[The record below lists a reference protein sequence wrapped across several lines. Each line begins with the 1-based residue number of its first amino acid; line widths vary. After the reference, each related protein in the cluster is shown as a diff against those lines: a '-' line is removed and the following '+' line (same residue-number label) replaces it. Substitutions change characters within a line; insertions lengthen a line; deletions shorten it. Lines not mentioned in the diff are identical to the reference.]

1 MKSFNKHIIII
12 GAFVLSVFIP
22 TCSSDSSSIMQK
34 PPALSVGDTIAFCAP
49 SGFLDSVRLSL
60 ARARLEEKGF
70 YIVQE
75 DSIYRRWGYLAGTDE
90 QRASEL
96 MSHFRNKSVRAIFP
110 GTGGYGSTRI
120 LSMLDYDIIKNNP
133 KIFIGFSDI
142 TALHIAFNQLA
153 NLITFHTPN
162 PMYGLGSKKGLD
174 PISELYFWSLIM
186 NSNEYSYEIPFDI
199 FGDSLK
205 VKTLV
210 PGTGSG
216 KLVGGNLSLI
226 CATMGSPYE
235 IQTEGSILFIED
247 VGEAPYR
254 IDRYLSEL
262 KLAGKFDHVNGII
275 IGRFTRRDEE
285 PEDRPTDF
293 KMEEVFRQYFSDII
307 VPVVYYFPAG
317 HVSTNLSL
325 PLGCIVEINT
335 SKGIFKS
342 FESPISNRDD

>member
-12 GAFVLSVFIP
+12 SAIFSFFFIFS
-22 TCSSDSSSIMQK
+22 CSSDSSSIMQK
-34 PPALSVGDTIAFCAP
+34 PPALLVGDTIAFCAP
-49 SGFLDSVRLSL
+49 SGFLDSVRMSL
-60 ARARLEEKGF
+60 AKTRLEEKGF
-70 YIVQE
+70 YIIQE
-75 DSIYRRWGYLAGTDE
+75 DFIYRRWGYLAGTDA

-96 MSHFRNKSVRAIFP
+96 MSYFKDKSVRAIFP

-120 LSMLDYDIIKNNP
+120 LSMLDYDIIKSNP

-174 PISELYFWSLIM
+174 PISELYFWSLLM
-186 NSNEYSYEIPFDI
+186 NSDDNYEIPFDLY
-199 FGDSLK
+199 GDSLK
-205 VKTLV
+205 VQTMV
-210 PGTGSG
+210 PGIASG

-226 CATMGSPYE
+226 CSTMGSVYE
-235 IQTEGSILFIED
+235 AKTMGSILFIED

-262 KLAGKFDHVNGII
+262 KLAGKLDLVNGII
-275 IGRFTRRDEE
+275 IGRFSRRETE
-285 PEDRPTDF
+285 APDRSTDF
-293 KMEEVFRQYFSDII
+293 QMHQVFQQYFSKMK
-307 VPVVYYFPAG
+307 VPVIFNFPSG
-317 HVSTNLSL
+317 HGSINVSL

-335 SKGIFKS
+335 DDETFKVL
-342 FESPISNRDD
+342 ESPIKN

>member
-12 GAFVLSVFIP
+12 STIFSFFFIFS
-22 TCSSDSSSIMQK
+22 CSSDSSSIMQK
-34 PPALSVGDTIAFCAP
+34 PPALLVGDTIAFCAP
-49 SGFLDSVRLSL
+49 SGFLDSVRMSL
-60 ARARLEEKGF
+60 AKTRLEEKGF
-70 YIVQE
+70 HIIRE
-75 DSIYRRWGYLAGTDE
+75 DSIYRRWGYLAGTDA

-96 MSHFRNKSVRAIFP
+96 MSYFKDKSVRAIFP

-120 LSMLDYDIIKNNP
+120 LSMLDYDIIKSNP

-174 PISELYFWSLIM
+174 PISELYFWSLLM
-186 NSNEYSYEIPFDI
+186 NSNDYNYEIPFDLY
-199 FGDSLK
+199 GDSLK
-205 VKTLV
+205 VQTMV
-210 PGTGSG
+210 PGIASG

-226 CATMGSPYE
+226 CSTMGSVYE
-235 IQTEGSILFIED
+235 AKTMGSILFIED

-262 KLAGKFDHVNGII
+262 KLAGKLDLVNGII
-275 IGRFTRRDEE
+275 IGRFSRRETE
-285 PEDRPTDF
+285 APDRSTDF
-293 KMEEVFRQYFSDII
+293 QMHQVFQQYFSKMK
-307 VPVVYYFPAG
+307 VPVIFNFPSG
-317 HVSTNLSL
+317 HGSKNVSL

-335 SKGIFKS
+335 DDEIFKVL
-342 FESPISNRDD
+342 ESPIKN

>member
-12 GAFVLSVFIP
+12 STIFSFFFIFS
-22 TCSSDSSSIMQK
+22 CSSDSSSIMQK
-34 PPALSVGDTIAFCAP
+34 PPALLVGDTIAFCAP
-49 SGFLDSVRLSL
+49 SGFLDSVRMSL
-60 ARARLEEKGF
+60 AKTRLEEKGF
-70 YIVQE
+70 HIIRE
-75 DSIYRRWGYLAGTDE
+75 DSIYRRWGYLAGRDA

-96 MSHFRNKSVRAIFP
+96 MYYFKDKSVRAIFP

-120 LSMLDYDIIKNNP
+120 LSMLDYDIIKSNP

-174 PISELYFWSLIM
+174 PISELYFWSLLM
-186 NSNEYSYEIPFDI
+186 NSNDYTYEIPFDLY
-199 FGDSLK
+199 GDSLK
-205 VKTLV
+205 VQTMV
-210 PGTGSG
+210 PGIASG

-226 CATMGSPYE
+226 CSTMGSVYE
-235 IQTEGSILFIED
+235 AKTMGSILFIED

-262 KLAGKFDHVNGII
+262 KLAGKLDLVNGII
-275 IGRFTRRDEE
+275 IGRFSRRETE
-285 PEDRPTDF
+285 APNRSTDF
-293 KMEEVFRQYFSDII
+293 QMHQVFQQYFSKMK
-307 VPVVYYFPAG
+307 VPVIFNFPSG
-317 HVSTNLSL
+317 HGSKNVSL

-335 SKGIFKS
+335 EAEIFKVL
-342 FESPISNRDD
+342 ESPIKN

>member
-12 GAFVLSVFIP
+12 STIFSFFFIFS
-22 TCSSDSSSIMQK
+22 CSSDSSSIMQK
-34 PPALSVGDTIAFCAP
+34 PPALLVGDTIAFCAP
-49 SGFLDSVRLSL
+49 SGFLDSVRMSL
-60 ARARLEEKGF
+60 AKTRLEEKGF
-70 YIVQE
+70 YIVRE
-75 DSIYRRWGYLAGTDE
+75 DSIYRRWGYLAGTDA

-96 MSHFRNKSVRAIFP
+96 MSYFKDKSVRAIFP

-120 LSMLDYDIIKNNP
+120 LSMLDYDIIKSNP

-174 PISELYFWSLIM
+174 PISELYFWSLLM
-186 NSNEYSYEIPFDI
+186 NSNDYTYEIPFDLY
-199 FGDSLK
+199 GDSLK
-205 VKTLV
+205 VQTMV
-210 PGTGSG
+210 PGIASG

-226 CATMGSPYE
+226 CSTMGSVYE
-235 IQTEGSILFIED
+235 AETRGSILFIED

-262 KLAGKFDHVNGII
+262 KLAGKLDLVNGII
-275 IGRFTRRDEE
+275 IGRFSRRETE
-285 PEDRPTDF
+285 APDRSTDF
-293 KMEEVFRQYFSDII
+293 KMHQVFQQYFSKMK
-307 VPVVYYFPAG
+307 VPVIFNFPSG
-317 HVSTNLSL
+317 HGSKNVSL

-335 SKGIFKS
+335 EYETFKVL
-342 FESPISNRDD
+342 EPPIKN

>member
-12 GAFVLSVFIP
+12 STIFSFFFIFS
-22 TCSSDSSSIMQK
+22 CSSDSSSIMQK
-34 PPALSVGDTIAFCAP
+34 PPALLVGDTIAFCAP
-49 SGFLDSVRLSL
+49 SGFLDSVRMSL
-60 ARARLEEKGF
+60 AKTRLEEKGF
-70 YIVQE
+70 YIIQE
-75 DSIYRRWGYLAGTDE
+75 DFIYRRWGYLAGTDA

-96 MSHFRNKSVRAIFP
+96 MSYFKDKSVRAIFP

-120 LSMLDYDIIKNNP
+120 LSMLDYDIIKSNP

-174 PISELYFWSLIM
+174 PISELYFWSLLM
-186 NSNEYSYEIPFDI
+186 NSNDYNYEIPFDLY
-199 FGDSLK
+199 GDSLK
-205 VKTLV
+205 VQTMV
-210 PGTGSG
+210 SGIASG

-226 CATMGSPYE
+226 CSTMGSVYE
-235 IQTEGSILFIED
+235 AKTMGSILFIED

-262 KLAGKFDHVNGII
+262 KLAGKLDLVNGII
-275 IGRFTRRDEE
+275 IGRFSRRETE
-285 PEDRPTDF
+285 APDRSTDF
-293 KMEEVFRQYFSDII
+293 QMHQVFQQYFSKMK
-307 VPVVYYFPAG
+307 VPVIFNFPSG
-317 HVSTNLSL
+317 HGSINVSL

-335 SKGIFKS
+335 DDETFKVL
-342 FESPISNRDD
+342 ESPIKN

>member
-12 GAFVLSVFIP
+12 STIFSFFFIFS
-22 TCSSDSSSIMQK
+22 CSSDSSSIMQK
-34 PPALSVGDTIAFCAP
+34 PPALLVGDTIAFCAP
-49 SGFLDSVRLSL
+49 SGFLDSVRMSL
-60 ARARLEEKGF
+60 AKTRLEEKGF
-70 YIVQE
+70 YIVHE
-75 DSIYRRWGYLAGTDE
+75 DSIYRRWGYLAGTDA

-96 MSHFRNKSVRAIFP
+96 MYYFKDKSVRAIFP

-120 LSMLDYDIIKNNP
+120 LSMLDYDIIKSNP

-174 PISELYFWSLIM
+174 PISELYFWSLLM
-186 NSNEYSYEIPFDI
+186 NSNDYTYEIPFDLY
-199 FGDSLK
+199 GDSLK
-205 VKTLV
+205 VQTMV
-210 PGTGSG
+210 PGIASG

-226 CATMGSPYE
+226 CSTMGSVYE
-235 IQTEGSILFIED
+235 AKTMGSILFIED

-262 KLAGKFDHVNGII
+262 KLAGKLDLVNGII
-275 IGRFTRRDEE
+275 IGRFSRRETE
-285 PEDRPTDF
+285 APDRSTDF
-293 KMEEVFRQYFSDII
+293 QMHQVFQQYFSKMK
-307 VPVVYYFPAG
+307 VPVIFNFPSG
-317 HVSTNLSL
+317 HGSKNVSL

-335 SKGIFKS
+335 DDEIFKVL
-342 FESPISNRDD
+342 ESPIKN

>member
-12 GAFVLSVFIP
+12 STIFSFFFIFS
-22 TCSSDSSSIMQK
+22 CSSDSSSIMQK
-34 PPALSVGDTIAFCAP
+34 PPALLVGDTIAFCAP
-49 SGFLDSVRLSL
+49 SGFLDSVRMSL
-60 ARARLEEKGF
+60 AKTRLEEKGF
-70 YIVQE
+70 YIVRE
-75 DSIYRRWGYLAGTDE
+75 DSIYRRWGYLAGTDA

-96 MSHFRNKSVRAIFP
+96 MSYFKDKSVRAIFP

-120 LSMLDYDIIKNNP
+120 LSMLDYDIIKSNP

-174 PISELYFWSLIM
+174 PISELYFWSLLM
-186 NSNEYSYEIPFDI
+186 NSNDYTYEIPFDLY
-199 FGDSLK
+199 GDSLK
-205 VKTLV
+205 VQTMV
-210 PGTGSG
+210 PGIASG

-226 CATMGSPYE
+226 CSTMGSVYE
-235 IQTEGSILFIED
+235 AETRGSILFIED

-262 KLAGKFDHVNGII
+262 KLAGKLDLVNGII
-275 IGRFTRRDEE
+275 IGRFSRRETE
-285 PEDRPTDF
+285 APDRSTDF
-293 KMEEVFRQYFSDII
+293 KMHQVFQQYFSKMK
-307 VPVVYYFPAG
+307 VPVIFNFPSG
-317 HVSTNLSL
+317 HGSKNVSL

-335 SKGIFKS
+335 DYETFKVL
-342 FESPISNRDD
+342 EPPIKN

>member
-12 GAFVLSVFIP
+12 STIFSFFFIFS
-22 TCSSDSSSIMQK
+22 CSSDSSSIMQK
-34 PPALSVGDTIAFCAP
+34 PPALLVGDTIAFCAP
-49 SGFLDSVRLSL
+49 SGFLDSVRMSL
-60 ARARLEEKGF
+60 AKTRLEEKGF
-70 YIVQE
+70 YIVHE
-75 DSIYRRWGYLAGTDE
+75 DSIYRRWGYLAGTDV

-96 MSHFRNKSVRAIFP
+96 MSYFKDKSVRAIFP

-120 LSMLDYDIIKNNP
+120 LSMLDYDIIKSNP

-174 PISELYFWSLIM
+174 PISELYFWSLLM
-186 NSNEYSYEIPFDI
+186 NSNDYTYEIPFDLY
-199 FGDSLK
+199 GDSLK
-205 VKTLV
+205 VQTMV
-210 PGTGSG
+210 PGIASG

-226 CATMGSPYE
+226 CSTMGSVYE
-235 IQTEGSILFIED
+235 AKTMGSILFIED

-262 KLAGKFDHVNGII
+262 KLAGKLDLVNGII
-275 IGRFTRRDEE
+275 IGRFSRRETE
-285 PEDRPTDF
+285 APDRSTDF
-293 KMEEVFRQYFSDII
+293 QMHQVFQQYFSKMK
-307 VPVVYYFPAG
+307 VPVIFNFPSG
-317 HVSTNLSL
+317 HGSKNVSL

-335 SKGIFKS
+335 DDEIFKVL
-342 FESPISNRDD
+342 ESPIKN

>member
-12 GAFVLSVFIP
+12 SAIFSFFFIFS
-22 TCSSDSSSIMQK
+22 CSSDSSSIMQK
-34 PPALSVGDTIAFCAP
+34 PPALLVGDTIAFCAP
-49 SGFLDSVRLSL
+49 SGFLDSVRMSL
-60 ARARLEEKGF
+60 AKTRLEEKGF
-70 YIVQE
+70 HIIRE
-75 DSIYRRWGYLAGTDE
+75 DSIYRRWGYLAGTDA

-96 MSHFRNKSVRAIFP
+96 MSYFKDKSVRAIFP

-120 LSMLDYDIIKNNP
+120 LSMLDYDIIKSNP

-174 PISELYFWSLIM
+174 PISELYFWSLLM
-186 NSNEYSYEIPFDI
+186 NSDDNYEIPFDLY
-199 FGDSLK
+199 GDSLK
-205 VKTLV
+205 VQTMV
-210 PGTGSG
+210 PGIASG

-226 CATMGSPYE
+226 CSTMGSVYE
-235 IQTEGSILFIED
+235 AKTMGSILFIED

-262 KLAGKFDHVNGII
+262 KLAGKLDLVNGII
-275 IGRFTRRDEE
+275 IGRFSRRETE
-285 PEDRPTDF
+285 APDRSTDF
-293 KMEEVFRQYFSDII
+293 QMHQVFQQYFSKMK
-307 VPVVYYFPAG
+307 VPVIFNFPSG
-317 HVSTNLSL
+317 HGSINVSL

-335 SKGIFKS
+335 DDETFKVL
-342 FESPISNRDD
+342 ESPIKN

>member
-12 GAFVLSVFIP
+12 STIFSFFFIFS
-22 TCSSDSSSIMQK
+22 CSSDSPSIMQK
-34 PPALSVGDTIAFCAP
+34 PPALLVGDTIAFCAP
-49 SGFLDSVRLSL
+49 SGFLDSVRMSL
-60 ARARLEEKGF
+60 AKTRLEEKGF
-70 YIVQE
+70 YIIRE
-75 DSIYRRWGYLAGTDE
+75 DSIYRRWGYLAGTDA

-96 MSHFRNKSVRAIFP
+96 MSYFKDKSVRAIFP

-120 LSMLDYDIIKNNP
+120 LSMLDYDIIKSNP

-174 PISELYFWSLIM
+174 PISELYFWSLLM
-186 NSNEYSYEIPFDI
+186 NSNDYNYEIPFDLY
-199 FGDSLK
+199 GDSLK
-205 VKTLV
+205 VQTMV
-210 PGTGSG
+210 PGIASG

-226 CATMGSPYE
+226 CSTMGSVYE
-235 IQTEGSILFIED
+235 AKTMGSILFIED

-262 KLAGKFDHVNGII
+262 KLAGKLDLVNGII
-275 IGRFTRRDEE
+275 IGRFSRRETE
-285 PEDRPTDF
+285 APDRSTDF
-293 KMEEVFRQYFSDII
+293 QMHQVFQQYFSKMK
-307 VPVVYYFPAG
+307 VPVIFNFPSG
-317 HVSTNLSL
+317 HGSKNVSL

-335 SKGIFKS
+335 DDETFKVL
-342 FESPISNRDD
+342 ESPIKN

>member
-12 GAFVLSVFIP
+12 SAIFSFFFIFS
-22 TCSSDSSSIMQK
+22 CSSDSSSIMQK
-34 PPALSVGDTIAFCAP
+34 PPALLVGDTIAFCAP
-49 SGFLDSVRLSL
+49 SGFLDSVRMSL
-60 ARARLEEKGF
+60 AKTRLEEKGF
-70 YIVQE
+70 HIIRE
-75 DSIYRRWGYLAGTDE
+75 DSIYRRWGYLAGTDA

-96 MSHFRNKSVRAIFP
+96 MSYFKDKSVRAIFP

-174 PISELYFWSLIM
+174 PISELYFWSLLM
-186 NSNEYSYEIPFDI
+186 NSNDYTYEIPFDLY
-199 FGDSLK
+199 GDSLK
-205 VKTLV
+205 VQTMV
-210 PGTGSG
+210 PGIASG

-226 CATMGSPYE
+226 CSTMGSVYE
-235 IQTEGSILFIED
+235 AKTMGSILFIED

-262 KLAGKFDHVNGII
+262 KLAGKLDLVNGII
-275 IGRFTRRDEE
+275 IGRFSRRETE
-285 PEDRPTDF
+285 APDRSTDF
-293 KMEEVFRQYFSDII
+293 QMHQVFQQYFSKMK
-307 VPVVYYFPAG
+307 VPVIFNFPSG
-317 HVSTNLSL
+317 HGSKNVSL

-335 SKGIFKS
+335 DDEIFKVL
-342 FESPISNRDD
+342 ESPIKN

>member
-12 GAFVLSVFIP
+12 SAIFSFFFIFS
-22 TCSSDSSSIMQK
+22 CSSDSSSIMQK
-34 PPALSVGDTIAFCAP
+34 PPALLVGDTIAFCAP
-49 SGFLDSVRLSL
+49 SGFLDSVRMSL
-60 ARARLEEKGF
+60 AKTRLEEKGF
-70 YIVQE
+70 HIIRE
-75 DSIYRRWGYLAGTDE
+75 DSIYRRWGYLAGTDA

-96 MSHFRNKSVRAIFP
+96 MSYFKDKSVRAIFP

-120 LSMLDYDIIKNNP
+120 LSMLDYDIIKSNP

-174 PISELYFWSLIM
+174 PISELYFWSLLM
-186 NSNEYSYEIPFDI
+186 NSNDYNYEIPFDLY
-199 FGDSLK
+199 GDSLK
-205 VKTLV
+205 VQTMV
-210 PGTGSG
+210 PGIASG

-226 CATMGSPYE
+226 CSTMGSVYE
-235 IQTEGSILFIED
+235 AKTMGSILFIED

-262 KLAGKFDHVNGII
+262 KLAGKLDLVNGII
-275 IGRFTRRDEE
+275 IGRFSRRETE
-285 PEDRPTDF
+285 APDRSTDF
-293 KMEEVFRQYFSDII
+293 QMHQVFQQYFSKMK
-307 VPVVYYFPAG
+307 VPVIFNFPSG
-317 HVSTNLSL
+317 HGSKNVSL

-335 SKGIFKS
+335 DDEIFKV
-342 FESPISNRDD
+342 

>member
-12 GAFVLSVFIP
+12 SAIFSFFFIFS
-22 TCSSDSSSIMQK
+22 CSSDSSSIMQK
-34 PPALSVGDTIAFCAP
+34 PPALLVGDTIAFCAP
-49 SGFLDSVRLSL
+49 SGFLDSVRMSL
-60 ARARLEEKGF
+60 AKTRLEEKGF
-70 YIVQE
+70 YIVHE
-75 DSIYRRWGYLAGTDE
+75 DSIYRRWGYLAGTDA

-96 MSHFRNKSVRAIFP
+96 MSYFKDKSVRAIFP

-120 LSMLDYDIIKNNP
+120 LSMLDYDIIKSNP

-174 PISELYFWSLIM
+174 PISELYFWSLLM
-186 NSNEYSYEIPFDI
+186 NSNDYTYEIPFDLY
-199 FGDSLK
+199 GDSLK
-205 VKTLV
+205 VQTMV
-210 PGTGSG
+210 PGIASG

-226 CATMGSPYE
+226 CSTMGSVYE
-235 IQTEGSILFIED
+235 AKTMGSILFIED

-262 KLAGKFDHVNGII
+262 KLAGKLDLVNGII
-275 IGRFTRRDEE
+275 IGRFSRRETE
-285 PEDRPTDF
+285 APDRSTDF
-293 KMEEVFRQYFSDII
+293 QMHQVFQQYFSKMK
-307 VPVVYYFPAG
+307 VPVIFNFPSG
-317 HVSTNLSL
+317 HGSKNVSL

-335 SKGIFKS
+335 DDEIFKVL
-342 FESPISNRDD
+342 ESPIKN

>member
-12 GAFVLSVFIP
+12 STIFSFFFIFS
-22 TCSSDSSSIMQK
+22 CSSDSSSIMQK
-34 PPALSVGDTIAFCAP
+34 PPALLVGDTIAFCAP
-49 SGFLDSVRLSL
+49 SGFLDSVRMSL
-60 ARARLEEKGF
+60 AKTRLEEKGF
-70 YIVQE
+70 HIIRE
-75 DSIYRRWGYLAGTDE
+75 DSIYRRWGYLAGTDA

-96 MSHFRNKSVRAIFP
+96 MSYFKDKSVRAIFP

-120 LSMLDYDIIKNNP
+120 LSMLDYDIIKSNP

-174 PISELYFWSLIM
+174 PISELYFWSLLM
-186 NSNEYSYEIPFDI
+186 NSDDNYEIPFDLY
-199 FGDSLK
+199 GDSLK
-205 VKTLV
+205 VQTMV
-210 PGTGSG
+210 PGIASG

-226 CATMGSPYE
+226 CSTMGSVYE
-235 IQTEGSILFIED
+235 AKTMGSILFIED

-262 KLAGKFDHVNGII
+262 KLAGKLDLVNGII
-275 IGRFTRRDEE
+275 IGRFSRRETE
-285 PEDRPTDF
+285 APDRSTDF
-293 KMEEVFRQYFSDII
+293 QMHQVFQQYFSKMK
-307 VPVVYYFPAG
+307 VPVIFNFPSG
-317 HVSTNLSL
+317 HGSKNVSL

-335 SKGIFKS
+335 DDEIFKVL
-342 FESPISNRDD
+342 ESPIKN

>member
-12 GAFVLSVFIP
+12 STIFSFFFIFS
-22 TCSSDSSSIMQK
+22 CSSDSSSIMQK
-34 PPALSVGDTIAFCAP
+34 PPALLVGDTIAFCAP
-49 SGFLDSVRLSL
+49 SGFLDSVRMSL
-60 ARARLEEKGF
+60 AKTRLEEKGF
-70 YIVQE
+70 YIVRE
-75 DSIYRRWGYLAGTDE
+75 DSIYRRWGYLAGTDA

-96 MSHFRNKSVRAIFP
+96 MSYFKDKSVRAIFP

-120 LSMLDYDIIKNNP
+120 LSMLDYDIIKSNP

-174 PISELYFWSLIM
+174 PISELYFWSLLM
-186 NSNEYSYEIPFDI
+186 NSNDYTYEIPFDLY
-199 FGDSLK
+199 GDSLK
-205 VKTLV
+205 VQTMV
-210 PGTGSG
+210 PGIASG

-226 CATMGSPYE
+226 CSTMGSVYE
-235 IQTEGSILFIED
+235 AKTMGSILFIED

-262 KLAGKFDHVNGII
+262 KLAGKLDLVNGII
-275 IGRFTRRDEE
+275 IGRFSRRETE
-285 PEDRPTDF
+285 APDRSTDF
-293 KMEEVFRQYFSDII
+293 KMHQVFQQYFSKMK
-307 VPVVYYFPAG
+307 VPVIFNFPSG
-317 HVSTNLSL
+317 HGSKNVSL

-335 SKGIFKS
+335 VYETFKVL
-342 FESPISNRDD
+342 EPPIKN

>member
-12 GAFVLSVFIP
+12 STIFSFFFIFS
-22 TCSSDSSSIMQK
+22 CSSDSSSIMQK
-34 PPALSVGDTIAFCAP
+34 PPALLVGDTIAFCAP
-49 SGFLDSVRLSL
+49 SGFLDSVRMSL
-60 ARARLEEKGF
+60 AKTRLEEKGF
-70 YIVQE
+70 HIIRE
-75 DSIYRRWGYLAGTDE
+75 DSIYRRWGYLAGTDV

-96 MSHFRNKSVRAIFP
+96 MSYFKDKSVRAIFP

-120 LSMLDYDIIKNNP
+120 LSMLDYDIIKSNP

-174 PISELYFWSLIM
+174 PISELYFWSLLM
-186 NSNEYSYEIPFDI
+186 NSNDYTYEIPFDLY
-199 FGDSLK
+199 GDSLK
-205 VKTLV
+205 VQTMV
-210 PGTGSG
+210 PGIASG

-226 CATMGSPYE
+226 CSTMGSVYE
-235 IQTEGSILFIED
+235 AKTMGSILFIED

-262 KLAGKFDHVNGII
+262 KLAGKLDLVNGII
-275 IGRFTRRDEE
+275 IGRFSRRETE
-285 PEDRPTDF
+285 APDRSTDF
-293 KMEEVFRQYFSDII
+293 QMHQVFQQYFSKMK
-307 VPVVYYFPAG
+307 VPVIFNFPSG
-317 HVSTNLSL
+317 HGSKNVSL

-335 SKGIFKS
+335 DDEIFKVL
-342 FESPISNRDD
+342 ESPIKN

>member
-12 GAFVLSVFIP
+12 SAIFSFFFIFS
-22 TCSSDSSSIMQK
+22 CSSDSSSIMQK
-34 PPALSVGDTIAFCAP
+34 PPALLVGDTIAFCAP
-49 SGFLDSVRLSL
+49 SGFLDSVRMSL
-60 ARARLEEKGF
+60 AKTRLEEKGF
-70 YIVQE
+70 HIIRE
-75 DSIYRRWGYLAGTDE
+75 DSIYRRWGYLAGTDA

-96 MSHFRNKSVRAIFP
+96 MSYFKDKSVRAIFP

-120 LSMLDYDIIKNNP
+120 LSMLDYDIIKSNP

-174 PISELYFWSLIM
+174 PISELYFWSLLM
-186 NSNEYSYEIPFDI
+186 NSDDNYEIPFDLY
-199 FGDSLK
+199 GDSLK
-205 VKTLV
+205 VQTMV
-210 PGTGSG
+210 PGIASG

-226 CATMGSPYE
+226 CSTMGSVYE
-235 IQTEGSILFIED
+235 AKTMGSILFIED

-262 KLAGKFDHVNGII
+262 KLAGKLDLVNGII
-275 IGRFTRRDEE
+275 IGRFSRRETE
-285 PEDRPTDF
+285 APDRSTDF
-293 KMEEVFRQYFSDII
+293 QMHQVFQQYFSKMK
-307 VPVVYYFPAG
+307 VPVIFNFPSG
-317 HVSTNLSL
+317 HGSKNVSL

-335 SKGIFKS
+335 DDEIFKVL
-342 FESPISNRDD
+342 ESPIKN

>member
-12 GAFVLSVFIP
+12 STIFFFFFIFS
-22 TCSSDSSSIMQK
+22 CSSDSSSIMQK
-34 PPALSVGDTIAFCAP
+34 PPALLVGDTIAFCAP
-49 SGFLDSVRLSL
+49 SGFLDSVRMSL
-60 ARARLEEKGF
+60 AKTRLEEKGF
-70 YIVQE
+70 YIVHE
-75 DSIYRRWGYLAGTDE
+75 DSIYRRWGYLAGTDA

-96 MSHFRNKSVRAIFP
+96 MSYFKDKSVRAIFP

-120 LSMLDYDIIKNNP
+120 LSMLDYDIIKSNP

-174 PISELYFWSLIM
+174 PISELYFWSLLM
-186 NSNEYSYEIPFDI
+186 NSNDYTYEIPFDLY
-199 FGDSLK
+199 GDSLK
-205 VKTLV
+205 VQTMV
-210 PGTGSG
+210 PGIASG

-226 CATMGSPYE
+226 CSTMGSIYE
-235 IQTEGSILFIED
+235 AKTMGSILFIED

-262 KLAGKFDHVNGII
+262 KLAGKLDLVNGII
-275 IGRFTRRDEE
+275 IGRFSRRETE
-285 PEDRPTDF
+285 APDRSTDF
-293 KMEEVFRQYFSDII
+293 QMHQVFQQYFSKMK
-307 VPVVYYFPAG
+307 VPVIFNFPSG
-317 HVSTNLSL
+317 HGSKNVSL

-335 SKGIFKS
+335 DDEIFKVL
-342 FESPISNRDD
+342 ESPIKN

>member
-12 GAFVLSVFIP
+12 SAIFSFFFIFS
-22 TCSSDSSSIMQK
+22 CSSDSSLIMQK
-34 PPALSVGDTIAFCAP
+34 PPALLVGDTIAFCAP
-49 SGFLDSVRLSL
+49 SGFLDSVRMSL
-60 ARARLEEKGF
+60 ARSRLEEKGF
-70 YIVQE
+70 YITQE
-75 DSIYRRWGYLAGTDE
+75 ESLYRRWGYLAGTDE

-96 MSHFRNKSVRAIFP
+96 MHHFKDKSVKAIFP

-120 LSMLDYDIIKNNP
+120 LSMLDYDIIKGNP

-174 PISELYFWSLIM
+174 PISELYFWSLLM
-186 NSNEYSYEIPFDI
+186 NSNDYTYEIPFDLY
-199 FGDSLK
+199 GDSLK
-205 VKTLV
+205 VQTMV
-210 PGTGSG
+210 PGIASG

-226 CATMGSPYE
+226 CSTMGSVYE
-235 IQTEGSILFIED
+235 AKTMGSILFIED

-262 KLAGKFDHVNGII
+262 KLAGKLDLVNGII
-275 IGRFTRRDEE
+275 IGRFSRRGTEA
-285 PEDRPTDF
+285 PDRSTDF
-293 KMEEVFRQYFSDII
+293 QMHQVFQQYFSKMK
-307 VPVVYYFPAG
+307 VPVIFNFPSG
-317 HVSTNLSL
+317 HGSKNVSL

-335 SKGIFKS
+335 DDEIFKVL
-342 FESPISNRDD
+342 ESPIKN

>member
-1 MKSFNKHIIII
+1 
-12 GAFVLSVFIP
+12 
-22 TCSSDSSSIMQK
+22 MQK
-34 PPALSVGDTIAFCAP
+34 PPALLVGDTIAFCAP
-49 SGFLDSVRLSL
+49 SGFLDSVRMSL
-60 ARARLEEKGF
+60 AKTRLEEKGF
-70 YIVQE
+70 HIIRE
-75 DSIYRRWGYLAGTDE
+75 DSIYRRWGYLAGTDA

-96 MSHFRNKSVRAIFP
+96 MSYFKDKSVRAIFP

-174 PISELYFWSLIM
+174 PISELYFWSLLM
-186 NSNEYSYEIPFDI
+186 NSNDYTYEIPFDLY
-199 FGDSLK
+199 GDSLK
-205 VKTLV
+205 VQTMV
-210 PGTGSG
+210 PGIASG

-226 CATMGSPYE
+226 CSTMGSVYE
-235 IQTEGSILFIED
+235 AKTMGSILFIED

-262 KLAGKFDHVNGII
+262 KLAGKLDLVNGII
-275 IGRFTRRDEE
+275 IGRFSRRETE
-285 PEDRPTDF
+285 APDRSTDF
-293 KMEEVFRQYFSDII
+293 QMHQVFQQYFSKMK
-307 VPVVYYFPAG
+307 VPVIFNFPSG
-317 HVSTNLSL
+317 HGSKNVSL

-335 SKGIFKS
+335 DDEIFKVL
-342 FESPISNRDD
+342 ESPIKN

>member
-12 GAFVLSVFIP
+12 SAIFSFFFIFS
-22 TCSSDSSSIMQK
+22 CSSDSSLIMQK
-34 PPALSVGDTIAFCAP
+34 PPALLVGDTIAFCAP
-49 SGFLDSVRLSL
+49 SGFLDSVRMSL
-60 ARARLEEKGF
+60 ARSRLEEKGF
-70 YIVQE
+70 YITQE
-75 DSIYRRWGYLAGTDE
+75 ESLYRRWGYLAGTDE

-96 MSHFRNKSVRAIFP
+96 MHHFKDKSVKAIFP

-120 LSMLDYDIIKNNP
+120 LSMLDYDIIKSNP

-174 PISELYFWSLIM
+174 PISELYFWSLLM
-186 NSNEYSYEIPFDI
+186 NSNDYTYEIPFDLY
-199 FGDSLK
+199 GDSLK
-205 VKTLV
+205 VQTMV
-210 PGTGSG
+210 PGIASG

-226 CATMGSPYE
+226 CSTMGSVYE
-235 IQTEGSILFIED
+235 AKTMGSILFIED

-262 KLAGKFDHVNGII
+262 KLAGKLDLVNGII
-275 IGRFTRRDEE
+275 IGRFSRRETE
-285 PEDRPTDF
+285 APDRSTDF
-293 KMEEVFRQYFSDII
+293 QMHQVFQQYFSKMK
-307 VPVVYYFPAG
+307 VPVIFNFPSG
-317 HVSTNLSL
+317 HGSKNVSL

-335 SKGIFKS
+335 DDEIFKVL
-342 FESPISNRDD
+342 ESPIKN